1 MYTRLFSF
9 AFFICLSASLFAQN
23 EEQTLFRSARLTGGF
38 AAPIYTY
45 GKTDGHSVHG
55 VGGGAGLV
63 FNQFFVGAF
72 GMGEFFTGPKVLG
85 DQLGLGYGG
94 LWIGYTTPSY
104 KLVHLYTSLKI
115 AGGAAG
121 AGNFDDDD
129 WDFDEDDWNDAVF
142 VAVPEAGVELNVA
155 RWFRI
160 SGSVAYRYVGDF
172 EGWGSLGK
180 NDLNAPVFALTMRFG
195 WFGARR

>member
-1 MYTRLFSF
+1 MYTKLLSF
-9 AFFICLSASLFAQN
+9 AFFIGLSSALIAQN
-23 EEQTLFRSARLTGGF
+23 EEQTLFRHARLTGGF

-45 GKTDGHSVHG
+45 GTTDGHAVHG

-72 GMGEFFTGPKVLG
+72 GMGEYFTGPKHFG

-94 LWIGYTTPSY
+94 VWLGYTTPSY
-104 KLVHLYTSLKI
+104 KMVHLYTSLKI

-121 AGNFDDDD
+121 AGHFDDD
-129 WDFDEDDWNDAVF
+129 WEFDEDDWSDAVF
-142 VAVPEAGVELNVA
+142 VAIPEAGVELNMA

-160 SGSVAYRYVGDF
+160 SASAGYRFVGDF
-172 EGWGSLGK
+172 DGWGALGK